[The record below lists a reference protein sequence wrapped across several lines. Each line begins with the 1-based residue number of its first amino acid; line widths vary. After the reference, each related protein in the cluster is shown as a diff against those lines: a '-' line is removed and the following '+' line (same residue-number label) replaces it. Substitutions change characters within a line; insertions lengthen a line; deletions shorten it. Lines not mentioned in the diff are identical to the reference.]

1 MASTGAARA
10 AAPQDA
16 ANKPKETALL
26 WNPDNVKDVAESLG
40 IGQLGDEALR
50 TLAQDV
56 EYRIGQVILEAFRFM
71 RAAKRTTMTTQ
82 DVASA
87 LRCLDVEPLYGY
99 DSTRPLRFGEAGIG
113 AGQPLFYI
121 EDEEVDFE
129 KLINAP
135 LPKVPRDSS
144 FTGMSDHPERPEDPL
159 TDRTFTGHWLAIEGV
174 QPAIPQN
181 PSTTESRTQE
191 LLPKGPGANPS
202 LPALAG
208 NQGAS
213 FRPAVKHTIS
223 TELTL
228 YFEKVQAALLDDNPE
243 SVAQELRAAAL
254 ESVKSDPG
262 IHQLVPY
269 FVNFISNEVTHHMDD
284 VFVLRRMMELTDAL
298 VDNPEIFLDPYASP
312 LSAPV
317 LTCLLGR
324 KLGTES
330 GTDALKEQYQL
341 REFAA
346 SLIGR
351 MCQKYSTSNKML
363 RPKITRTCLKHYL
376 DVNMTPP
383 VWYGAILGVSAAG
396 GPEAVRILI
405 LQHLKSFSDG
415 MLQKLKDGSTESN
428 RLEFEA
434 IMGAIMKVLRTLLF
448 EQDLL
453 MTNGV
458 NGVSERETS
467 ELKDFVGEMIA
478 ERIARLGDHHLIQA
492 VLDARSFGPN

>member
-144 FTGMSDHPERPEDPL
+144 
-159 TDRTFTGHWLAIEGV
+159 FTGHWLAIEGV